1 MTAKFP
7 VLRQY
12 RSAWPIHEIMKQ
24 FLETQKSNFEKDDEA
39 ESNETRK
46 PDWKLIEEYLNSLPS
61 QKTRIQAYASD
72 GDQEE
77 DNLEEGNVW
86 EDDDNQ
92 EEEEEVGVQ
101 DSQAKKNT
109 LQKSRYL
116 QDKRS
121 TLNKPKPVP
130 SSFNI
135 PKKTLHAFIKKKD
148 TDKENVTTTM
158 RASKD
163 IGEKKSKVRRGNE
176 SKVRIWP
183 FLRFHI
189 YNILFLLETEGYRW
203 HRWRTSGKKLKTWG
217 H

>member
-12 RSAWPIHEIMKQ
+12 RLAWPIHEIMKQ
-24 FLETQKSNFEKDDEA
+24 FLGTQKSNFKKDDEA

-46 PDWKLIEEYLNSLPS
+46 PNRKLIEEYLNSLPS

-77 DNLEEGNVW
+77 DNSEEGDVW
-86 EDDDNQ
+86 EDDDDQ
-92 EEEEEVGVQ
+92 EEEEEVSVQ
-101 DSQAKKNT
+101 NSQAKKNM

-116 QDKRS
+116 QDKCS
-121 TLNKPKPVP
+121 ALNKPKPIP
-130 SSFNI
+130 SGFNI
-135 PKKTLHAFIKKKD
+135 PKKTLHAFIEKKD
-148 TDKENVTTTM
+148 TDKENVMTTM

-183 FLRFHI
+183 FLPYHI
-189 YNILFLLETEGYRW
+189 YTILFLVEMEGYQW
-203 HRWRTSGKKLKTWG
+203 HWWQTSGKKLEG
-217 H
+217 IS

>member
-1 MTAKFP
+1 M
-7 VLRQY
+7 
-12 RSAWPIHEIMKQ
+12 
-24 FLETQKSNFEKDDEA
+24 
-39 ESNETRK
+39 
-46 PDWKLIEEYLNSLPS
+46 
-61 QKTRIQAYASD
+61 
-72 GDQEE
+72 
-77 DNLEEGNVW
+77 EEGNVW

-135 PKKTLHAFIKKKD
+135 PKKTLHAFIQKKD
-148 TDKENVTTTM
+148 TDKENVTTTT

-163 IGEKKSKVRRGNE
+163 NGEKKSKVRRGNE
-176 SKVRIWP
+176 SKVRI
-183 FLRFHI
+183 
-189 YNILFLLETEGYRW
+189 
-203 HRWRTSGKKLKTWG
+203 
-217 H
+217 